1 MQKIVMF
8 LGLLLIAAGAMAQ
21 QASLLVYQ
29 VSERGVQP
37 YISRIIVTDDHVR
50 LDEGGSADGYT
61 LFDRQQEILYNV
73 APDEQTIFVINPDTP
88 PVEDNPALILT
99 EAVTVDEKAPEVVGR
114 QPLNVRLM
122 ANGELCSQLV
132 VIEGVMQ
139 EALDGLSELKLT
151 LARVQAGMMPSMPL
165 NVRTPCDLADTVHAA
180 DRTLRFG
187 LPLQEHNDNRSQS
200 LVDFS
205 ENFEAQDELFRLP
218 AGFARRPLFAPAA
231 F

>member
-8 LGLLLIAAGAMAQ
+8 VGLLLIAVNAAAQ
-21 QASLLVYQ
+21 QASLLVYR
-29 VSERGVQP
+29 VSEPGVQP
-37 YISRIIVTDDHVR
+37 YISRIIVTDDYVR
-50 LDEGGSADGYT
+50 LDEGGSADGFT

-73 APDEQTIFVINPDTP
+73 APDDQTIFVMNPDAP
-88 PVEDNPALILT
+88 PADDNPALILT
-99 EAVTVDEKAPEVVGR
+99 ESVTVDEQAPEVVGKR
-114 QPLNVRLM
+114 PRNVRLM
-122 ANGELCSQLV
+122 ANGELCGRLV
-132 VIEGVMQ
+132 VVEGVMQ

-165 NVRTPCDLADTVHAA
+165 NARTPCDLADTVHAA

-205 ENFEAQDELFRLP
+205 ETFDAPDDLFRLP
-218 AGFARRPLFAPAA
+218 PGFARRPLFAPAA